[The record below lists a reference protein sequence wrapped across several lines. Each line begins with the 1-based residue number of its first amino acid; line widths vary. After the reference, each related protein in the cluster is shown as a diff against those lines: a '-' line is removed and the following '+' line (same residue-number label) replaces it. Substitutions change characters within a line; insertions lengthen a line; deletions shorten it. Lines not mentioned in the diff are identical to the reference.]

1 MMDLGKWAFANKK
14 LVYFLLAV
22 LVGGGLLSIYDMS
35 KLEDPGNQ
43 GQTGRWS
50 LRSTRGHRPT
60 KSRWR

>member
-35 KLEDPGNQ
+35 KLEDPEIKVKQ
-43 GQTGRWS
+43 AIDR
-50 LRSTRGHRPT
+50 
-60 KSRWR
+60 KSVV